1 MAEPLALVPPGA
13 VLVAAAVV
21 VALVD
26 RRLGTV
32 LGVAVAA
39 AVTVWITLL
48 PAGTYLQGDLFGF
61 DVVLLHVDPLS
72 RTVGAILA
80 FLAAAT
86 VAYGH
91 GTGASTRQLALSLAY
106 LGTGLL
112 AAFAGD
118 WLTLVLAW
126 EALAVGATAL
136 LWMNSDAAATRAG
149 LRYAIYHELG
159 GLVLLAAVLVHLDQ
173 TGTLVFDGGLHAGLA
188 TTLGLLGIGLNV
200 GFIGLHPWIVDSYP
214 RPHVAAS
221 VVLAACTTKVGVYA
235 LARAVPDGSVVVAS
249 LGGAML
255 VVGVT
260 YAILQTDL
268 RRLLSYHI
276 VSQVGIMV
284 AGIGVGTSLGV
295 AGAIA
300 HLVNNVLYKSLLFM
314 VAGVIIVRTGESNLK
329 HLGGLARPMPGTFGA
344 FLVAAL
350 GITGVPGF
358 NGFVSK
364 GMVFDAAEA
373 AGFDL
378 LWWLLVVGSVGTVVS
393 FAKFGYYAFV
403 RQGPERDVADAGRS
417 ESIGLVALAIPC
429 LAFGLAPGLQFAVLP
444 GSTAAAKPF
453 APSQFAK
460 AAAILG
466 AGSVAFV
473 LLKRSLSR
481 VSGVPDLDAV
491 YHPLGRWLLW
501 TSTGAIGGL
510 GRWLDTLVDD
520 VAANVVRL
528 SSPDGTGWMGWD
540 GLADDVG
547 AGVLLVVLSLV
558 ALLFV
563 LII

>member
-1 MAEPLALVPPGA
+1 MDYAPPGRDVPPGRPVRLRRRA
-13 VLVAAAVV
+13 VARRP
-21 VALVD
+21 ALAD
-26 RRLGTV
+26 RRRDT
-32 LGVAVAA
+32 GVPGCRHRRLR
-39 AVTVWITLL
+39 TRDR
-48 PAGTYLQGDLFGF
+48 G
-61 DVVLLHVDPLS
+61 VDPPA
-72 RTVGAILA
+72 R
-80 FLAAAT
+80 
-86 VAYGH
+86 
-91 GTGASTRQLALSLAY
+91 
-106 LGTGLL
+106 
-112 AAFAGD
+112 
-118 WLTLVLAW
+118 
-126 EALAVGATAL
+126 ALARVPRDRAPRRVRRRLAHARPRLGGARSG
-136 LWMNSDAAATRAG
+136 SDRASVDEQRRGGHSCRTPVRHLPRTR
-149 LRYAIYHELG
+149 

-491 YHPLGRWLLW
+491 YHPSVGGSCGRVPEPSADSAAGSTPSST
-501 TSTGAIGGL
+501 TSRPTSSDFRRPTGQAGWGGTD
-510 GRWLDTLVDD
+510 WPTTWAQASCSSSSV
-520 VAANVVRL
+520 
-528 SSPDGTGWMGWD
+528 SSP
-540 GLADDVG
+540 
-547 AGVLLVVLSLV
+547 SSSC
-558 ALLFV
+558 
-563 LII
+563 